1 MISKRT
7 FLQLAAFG
15 LATAA
20 CTAQAQATYPD
31 KPIRMIVPWAAG
43 GSTDVTARA
52 LAKAAE
58 AHLGQPIVIVN
69 VPGASTTIGMAQ
81 LNRAAPDGYTI
92 GTLSSTSYNF
102 ALSGQK
108 LPYDPIQGFSYIS
121 YYGDNLIGVAVP
133 AASPFKSLQDLIA
146 HAKTNRLTYG
156 TAGAVTTQH
165 LIGAGLQKATA
176 TQIDHIPMNGSAGSI
191 NALLGKHVDFSIETS
206 VWMPHLQ
213 TGAVRVLAV
222 NTPERSKHLATV
234 PTLRELGFP
243 YLRSVQGI
251 IAPPGVPEPIRARLE
266 SAFRKSLTDPAF
278 VAVMDRMSMEVIDL
292 PGPEV
297 KVLVERE
304 LQRAQ
309 QLERDGA
316 LGTTQKQQAGN
327 GAASR
332 RSKEHP

>member
-1 MISKRT
+1 MNSKRI
-7 FLQLAAFG
+7 FLKLVAIGLTLAAS
-15 LATAA
+15 A
-20 CTAQAQATYPD
+20 AQADYPD

-58 AHLGQPIVIVN
+58 EQLGQPIIIVN

-108 LPYDPIQGFSYIS
+108 LSYDPVHGFSYIS

-133 AASPFKSLQDLIA
+133 AASPFRTLQQLVA
-146 HAKTNRLTYG
+146 FGKGNRLTYG

-165 LIGAGLQKATA
+165 LIGAGLQKASGA
-176 TQIDHIPMNGSAGSI
+176 QIDHIPMNGSAGSI
-191 NALLGKHVDFSIETS
+191 NALLGRHVDFAIETS

-213 TGAVRVLAV
+213 SGTVRVLAV
-222 NTPERSKHLATV
+222 NTPERSKHLPNV

-243 YLRSVQGI
+243 FLRSVQGI
-251 IAPPGVPEPIRARLE
+251 IAPPGLPEPIRARLE
-266 SAFRKSLTDPAF
+266 SAFRKALTDPAF
-278 VAVMDRMSMEVIDL
+278 VAVMDRLSMEVIDMS
-292 PGPEV
+292 GKDT

-304 LQRAQ
+304 FQKAQ

-316 LGTTQKQQAGN
+316 LGTAQ
-327 GAASR
+327 R
-332 RSKEHP
+332 

>member
-1 MISKRT
+1 MMFKRA
-7 FLQLAAFG
+7 FLKMAVFG
-15 LATAA
+15 LAGAA
-20 CTAQAQATYPD
+20 VAAAAQQYPD

-58 AHLGQPIVIVN
+58 ASLGQPIVIVN
-69 VPGASTTIGMAQ
+69 VPGASTTIGMGQ

-102 ALSGQK
+102 TLSGQK
-108 LPYDPIQGFSYIS
+108 LPYDAIAGFSYIS

-133 AASPFKSLQDLIA
+133 ASSPFKTLQELIA

-165 LIGAGLQKATA
+165 LIGAGLQKATSA
-176 TQIDHIPMNGSAGSI
+176 QIDHIPMNGSAGSI
-191 NALLGKHVDFSIETS
+191 NALLGKHVDFIIETS

-213 TGAVRVLAV
+213 SGNVRVLAV
-222 NTPERSKHLATV
+222 NTPERSKHLPNV

-251 IAPPGVPEPIRARLE
+251 IAPPGLPEPIREKLE
-266 SAFRKSLTDPAF
+266 TAFRRALTDPAF
-278 VAVMDRMSMEVIDL
+278 VGVMDRMSMEVIDMS
-292 PGPEV
+292 G
-297 KVLVERE
+297 KDSKALVERE
-304 LQRAQ
+304 FQRAQ
-309 QLERDGA
+309 QLEREGA
-316 LGTTQKQQAGN
+316 LGTVQK
-327 GAASR
+327 
-332 RSKEHP
+332 

>member
-1 MISKRT
+1 MISKRI
-7 FLQLAAFG
+7 LLKLAAFG
-15 LATAA
+15 LATVASA
-20 CTAQAQATYPD
+20 VQGQGQYPE

-43 GSTDVTARA
+43 GSTDTTARA

-58 AHLGQPIVIVN
+58 AHLGQPVVIVN
-69 VPGASTTIGMAQ
+69 VPGASTTIGMGQ

-108 LPYDPIQGFSYIS
+108 LAYDPIEGFSYIS

-133 AASPFKSLQDLIA
+133 ASSPFKTLQELIA
-146 HAKTNRLTYG
+146 HAKTHRLTYG

-165 LIGAGLQKATA
+165 LIGAGLQKATG

-213 TGAVRVLAV
+213 NGNVRVLAV
-222 NTPERSKHLATV
+222 NTPERSKHLPNV

-243 YLRSVQGI
+243 FLRSVQGI
-251 IAPPGVPEPIRARLE
+251 IAPPNLPEAIRAKLE
-266 SAFRKSLTDPAF
+266 SAFRKALTDPAF
-278 VAVMDRMSMEVIDL
+278 VNVMDRMSMEVIDMS
-292 PGPEV
+292 G
-297 KVLVERE
+297 KDTKALVERE
-304 LQRAQ
+304 FQRAQ
-309 QLERDGA
+309 QLEREGA
-316 LGTTQKQQAGN
+316 LGTAQK
-327 GAASR
+327 
-332 RSKEHP
+332 